1 MGKASREKG
10 KRGERQ
16 WALVCREH
24 GYECRRTSQYCGQS
38 GEAADVVGL
47 PGVHIEVKR
56 VERLNI
62 LDAMLQAVRDAPSGE
77 CTVKST
83 VPRDGVEYVSI
94 DRAGYVMRQ
103 KRRGPKEKINRDE
116 VRKLAGQGWSDPAIS
131 KALGFSIFTV
141 FQCRKKYGIPPGQP
155 RRGR

>member
-1 MGKASREKG
+1 MGKHPCEGCVDAVQDVNGVDGYRCDYIGHNRRSRLKICPPREK
-10 KRGERQ
+10 
-16 WALVCREH
+16 
-24 GYECRRTSQYCGQS
+24 
-38 GEAADVVGL
+38 
-47 PGVHIEVKR
+47 
-56 VERLNI
+56 
-62 LDAMLQAVRDAPSGE
+62 

-116 VRKLAGQGWSDPAIS
+116 VRRLAGQGWSDPAIS
-131 KALGFSIFTV
+131 KALGFSKNAV
-141 FQCRKKYGIPPGQP
+141 FKCRQRYGIPPGQP